1 MVSVKSWGKKSNL
14 SVSIKLI
21 SDGVDK
27 WMMTGQPAVDWHS
40 VTHEESQ
47 EYHLVIS
54 WSVTCW

>member
-1 MVSVKSWGKKSNL
+1 MVSVKSWGKISNL
-14 SVSIKLI
+14 SVSIKVI

-27 WMMTGQPAVDWHS
+27 WMMTGQPAVDWHC